1 MSRCRLLRNASRLQ
15 LAAVAFLF
23 LLSTS
28 LSFSPSTSSSGPHQ
42 HGRLFLLIILDPSER
57 TKSPCTSI
65 HDARQQQ
72 HQQQGIFEAFFSFIS
87 RGVFSAVDVNNDG
100 RIEDTEVEVAILKVR
115 GSVGKRAVRSSAGGG
130 GALFWSL
137 SHLYRALTLFL
148 QNAKRK
154 KKKKTQLITDVQ
166 HGQQAPP
173 RVAGPPV
180 AQGDPGGTPQFR
192 LEQGRRA

>member
-1 MSRCRLLRNASRLQ
+1 MLAVK

-57 TKSPCTSI
+57 TKSPCSSI

-115 GSVGKRAVRSSAGGG
+115 GSVACGKRAVRSSAGGG
-130 GALFWSL
+130 EGVILVTLPPLPRAHSL
-137 SHLYRALTLFL
+137 PPKCKTE
-148 QNAKRK
+148 
-154 KKKKTQLITDVQ
+154 KKTQLITDVQ

-192 LEQGRRA
+192 LEQGRRARPARGK

>member
-1 MSRCRLLRNASRLQ
+1 MLAVK

-28 LSFSPSTSSSGPHQ
+28 LSFSPSTTSSGPHQ

-57 TKSPCTSI
+57 TKPPCTSI

-115 GSVGKRAVRSSAGGG
+115 GSVACGKRAVRSSAGGG

-154 KKKKTQLITDVQ
+154 KKKK
-166 HGQQAPP
+166 
-173 RVAGPPV
+173 
-180 AQGDPGGTPQFR
+180 
-192 LEQGRRA
+192 

>member
-1 MSRCRLLRNASRLQ
+1 MLAVK

-115 GSVGKRAVRSSAGGG
+115 GSVACGKRAVRSSAGGG
-130 GALFWSL
+130 GGVILVTLPPLPRAHSLPPKCKTEKKNATHYRCTTWST
-137 SHLYRALTLFL
+137 SAS
-148 QNAKRK
+148 
-154 KKKKTQLITDVQ
+154 
-166 HGQQAPP
+166 
-173 RVAGPPV
+173 
-180 AQGDPGGTPQFR
+180 PGGRTPR
-192 LEQGRRA
+192 LAR

>member
-1 MSRCRLLRNASRLQ
+1 MSRCRSLRNASRLQ

-42 HGRLFLLIILDPSER
+42 HGRVFLLIILDPSER

-115 GSVGKRAVRSSAGGG
+115 GSVACGKRAVRSSAGGG
-130 GALFWSL
+130 RGRCFGHSPTSTARSL
-137 SHLYRALTLFL
+137 SSSKMHG
-148 QNAKRK
+148 K
-154 KKKKTQLITDVQ
+154 KKNATHYRCTTWSTS
-166 HGQQAPP
+166 AS
-173 RVAGPPV
+173 
-180 AQGDPGGTPQFR
+180 PGGRTP
-192 LEQGRRA
+192 RREN